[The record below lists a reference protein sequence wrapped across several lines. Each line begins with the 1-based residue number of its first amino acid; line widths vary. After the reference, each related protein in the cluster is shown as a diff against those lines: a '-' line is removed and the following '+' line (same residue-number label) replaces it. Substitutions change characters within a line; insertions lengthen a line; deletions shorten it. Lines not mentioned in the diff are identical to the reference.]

1 VRKIASP
8 TFRAVAATGTDVWAG
23 GTSALLYH
31 SQDAGDHWIRVMP
44 AASGA
49 TLTGD
54 IVSLE
59 FLDMQH
65 GKVSTSTAEIWI
77 TTDDGQTWQKQ

>member
-1 VRKIASP
+1 V
-8 TFRAVAATGTDVWAG
+8 TGTDVWAG
-23 GTSALLYH
+23 GSGAILYH
-31 SQDAGDHWIRVMP
+31 SQDAGDHWTRVMP
-44 AASGA
+44 ASSGA

-65 GKVSTSTAEIWI
+65 GKVSTSTAKSGAPP
-77 TTDDGQTWQKQ
+77 TMAKLGRNNNSPQVHPAAS